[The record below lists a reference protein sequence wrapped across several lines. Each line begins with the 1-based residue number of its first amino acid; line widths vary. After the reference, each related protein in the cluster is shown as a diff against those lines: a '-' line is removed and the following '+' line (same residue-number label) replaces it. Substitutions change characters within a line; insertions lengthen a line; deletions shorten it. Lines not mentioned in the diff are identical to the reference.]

1 MRTVDDFAQIR
12 QLHAD
17 GLSARQIAR
26 QLNVGRDTVRKA
38 LANPQPKPYT
48 LKKPRPAPVFGA
60 FRQLVDDILAAD
72 QGAPRKQ
79 RHTAS
84 QIVRRLVAEH
94 NYTGGYDQV
103 RRYLKQRRLQ
113 SRETFIPLAHPP
125 GHRAEADFG
134 HIWVDFPD
142 GRRQVP
148 VLVVTWSYS
157 NCPFA
162 LAVPTERTEAVLH
175 GLVEAFAFF
184 GCVPRELWW
193 DNPKTVAIHILK
205 GRERVLH
212 PRYAALASHYTFAP
226 RFCMPAAP
234 TEKPRVE
241 KRVQDLQRQW
251 ATPVPRVEDLDTLN
265 AHLLRQ
271 CLAARD
277 RACGDNALSVGVRFE
292 HDRAAALPTPPHR
305 FDACVVQPA
314 VVDKYQTVQFDRT
327 RYSVPRRWAFRT
339 VSVKGYIDRVE
350 VVGDGAAIAT
360 HPRSGRRDQKVL
372 DPLHFLGTLER
383 KPAALDHAP
392 VYRDWRLPATFAE
405 LRRCLEGRFG
415 SCVGTRHY
423 IRVLQL
429 LANHAVERVEAVVAG
444 CLARGELD
452 AGVITAAARS
462 LARDTAPAMSDSPLS
477 LGLAAVRVRPTDL
490 AQFDRLLS
498 HSLHE
503 GDADGCRDHAAA
515 VEGQPQATEVADHA
529 GRVGEAGP

>member
-17 GLSARQIAR
+17 GLSARRIAR

-38 LANPQPKPYT
+38 LADPQPKPYT
-48 LKKPRPAPVFGA
+48 LTRPRPAPVFGA
-60 FRQLVDDILAAD
+60 VRQLVDDILAAD
-72 QGAPRKQ
+72 QTAPRKQ

-84 QIVRRLVAEH
+84 QIFRRLVAEH
-94 NYTGGYDQV
+94 HYSGGYDQV
-103 RRYLKQRRLQ
+103 RRYLKQRRLR

-148 VLVVTWSYS
+148 VLLVTWSYS

-162 LAVPTERTEAVLH
+162 IAVPTERTEAVLH

-212 PRYAALASHYTFAP
+212 PRYVALASHYTFAP
-226 RFCMPAAP
+226 RACMPASP

-251 ATPVPRVEDLDTLN
+251 ATPVPRVGDLGELN
-265 AHLLRQ
+265 THLLRQ
-271 CLAARD
+271 CLAARE
-277 RACGDNALSVGVRFE
+277 RTCGDNALSVSGLFE
-292 HDRAAALPTPPHR
+292 HDRMAALSLPPHR
-305 FDACVVQPA
+305 FDACVIQPGQ
-314 VVDKYQTVQFDRT
+314 VDKYQTVQFDRT

-339 VSVKGYIDRVE
+339 VSVKGYVDRIE
-350 VVGDGAAIAT
+350 VVGDGAVIAA

-372 DPLHFLGTLER
+372 DPLHFLGTLEK

-392 VYRDWRLPATFAE
+392 VYRDWQLPAAFAE
-405 LRRCLEGRFG
+405 LRRRLEGRFG

-429 LANHAVERVEAVVAG
+429 LANHPIEPVAALIAG

-452 AGVITAAARS
+452 AGVITAAARQ
-462 LARDTAPAMSDSPLS
+462 LPRDNTPSCGDGALS
-477 LGLAAVRVRPTDL
+477 LDLAAVSVRPTDL

-498 HSLHE
+498 HSPDE
-503 GDADGCRDHAAA
+503 GDADECPDHAA
-515 VEGQPQATEVADHA
+515 VTQGQPEATEVADDA
-529 GRVGEAGP
+529 GRVGEARP